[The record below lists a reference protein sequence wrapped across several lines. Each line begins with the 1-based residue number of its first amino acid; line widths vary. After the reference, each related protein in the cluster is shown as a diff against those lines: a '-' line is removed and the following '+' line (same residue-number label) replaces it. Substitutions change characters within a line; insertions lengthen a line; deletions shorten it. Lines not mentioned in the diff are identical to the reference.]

1 MPIQCCRTAIFLL
14 TLVSVTASSANASIG
29 DWFKTYALPSIA
41 DGNGQW
47 VSCFFSRGSAY
58 QDLTLRFRYKKN
70 NNYSELKF
78 DSAKPQRVFI
88 ETTTKNRISTKFLNI
103 NKEWIKFRVSFS
115 DGSFEMTKGNY
126 INSGICEE
134 EK

>member
-1 MPIQCCRTAIFLL
+1 MPIQSCRTAIFFL
-14 TLVSVTASSANASIG
+14 TLVCITPSSANASIG

-58 QDLTLRFRYKKN
+58 QDLTLRFRYQKTKK
-70 NNYSELKF
+70 YSEIKL
-78 DSAKPQRVFI
+78 DDNRPQNAFI
-88 ETTTKNRISTKFLNI
+88 ETITKNRISTKFLNK
-103 NKEWIKFRVSFS
+103 NKQWIKLRVSFS
-115 DGSFEMTKGNY
+115 DGSFEMTNRNY
-126 INSGICEE
+126 ITSGICEE

>member
-14 TLVSVTASSANASIG
+14 TLVSITASSANASIG

-41 DGNGQW
+41 DGNGKW

-70 NNYSELKF
+70 NNYSEIKF
-78 DSAKPQRVFI
+78 DDLKPQRAFI
-88 ETTTKNRISTKFLNI
+88 ESITKNRISTKFF
-103 NKEWIKFRVSFS
+103 NKDKDWVKLRVSFS
-115 DGSFEMTKGNY
+115 DGSFQMTKGSY
-126 INSGICEE
+126 MTSGICEE